1 MPGLLECGAFG
12 PTVSRVTRPLRV
24 VFDALPLARW
34 GPLFHLL
41 RVEQPDTRLHWQ
53 AVGFPSAGRSLLAG
67 ADVGLFVAPA
77 PEPGARA
84 LTIETSPMVVA
95 MAAGHHLA
103 FRDELTVGEVLDE
116 PFPGGPT
123 LNPQWRAFW
132 TLDDRR
138 GGPPRFTDDD
148 VRNVEQGLHV
158 VAGGRAIATCAAT
171 IANGL
176 AHPGVVALPL
186 VGGPSVPTRLV
197 WRTEAEHPALGHL
210 IDLALAMTMDVA
222 RSA

>member
-1 MPGLLECGAFG
+1 M
-12 PTVSRVTRPLRV
+12 VTRPLRV
-24 VFDALPLARW
+24 VFEEALPLARW

-41 RVEQPDTRLHWQ
+41 RVEQPDTRLQWQ
-53 AVGFPSAGRSLLAG
+53 AVGFPTAGRPLLGG
-67 ADVGLFVAPA
+67 ADVGLFVAPP
-77 PEPGARA
+77 PEAGARA

-95 MAAGHHLA
+95 MAAGHRLGL
-103 FRDELTVGEVLDE
+103 RDELTVGEVLDE
-116 PFPGGPT
+116 PFPGGPS

-148 VRNVEQGLHV
+148 VRNAEQGLQV
-158 VAGGRAIATCAAT
+158 VADGRAIATTAAT
-171 IANGL
+171 IAHGL

-186 VGGPSVPTRLV
+186 VGGPSVATRLV
-197 WRTEAEHPALGHL
+197 WRTEAEHPALGCL
-210 IDLALAMTMDVA
+210 IDLALAMTTDVG

>member
-1 MPGLLECGAFG
+1 ME
-12 PTVSRVTRPLRV
+12 R
-24 VFDALPLARW
+24 
-34 GPLFHLL
+34 
-41 RVEQPDTRLHWQ
+41 PDTRLQWQ
-53 AVGFPSAGRSLLAG
+53 AAGFPVAGQPLLDG

-95 MAAGHHLA
+95 MAAGHRLA
-103 FRDELTVGEVLDE
+103 LCDELTVGEVLDE
-116 PFPGGPT
+116 PFPGGPS
-123 LNPQWRAFW
+123 LNAQWRGFW

-148 VRNVEQGLHV
+148 VRNAEQGLQI
-158 VAGGRAIATCAAT
+158 VADGRAIATIPAT

-197 WRTEAEHPALGHL
+197 WRAEAEHPALGHL
-210 IDLALAMTMDVA
+210 IDLALAMKMDVG

>member
-1 MPGLLECGAFG
+1 MVVYENGAVAS
-12 PTVSRVTRPLRV
+12 TVFMVTRPLRV
-24 VFDALPLARW
+24 VFEALPLARW

-41 RVEQPDTRLHWQ
+41 RVEQPDVRLQWQ
-53 AVGFPSAGRSLLAG
+53 AVGFPAAGRPLLDG
-67 ADVGLFVAPA
+67 ADVGLFVAPP
-77 PEPGARA
+77 PEPGTRA
-84 LTIETSPMVVA
+84 LTIETSPMMVA
-95 MAAGHHLA
+95 MAAGHRLA
-103 FRDELTVGEVLDE
+103 LRDELTMGEILDE
-116 PFPGGPT
+116 PFPGGPS
-123 LNPQWRAFW
+123 LNPQYRAFW

-148 VRNVEQGLHV
+148 VRNAEQWLQV
-158 VAGGRAIATCAAT
+158 VADGCVIATTAAT

-186 VGGPSVPTRLV
+186 VGGPSVATRLV

-210 IDLALAMTMDVA
+210 IDLALAMTTDGG